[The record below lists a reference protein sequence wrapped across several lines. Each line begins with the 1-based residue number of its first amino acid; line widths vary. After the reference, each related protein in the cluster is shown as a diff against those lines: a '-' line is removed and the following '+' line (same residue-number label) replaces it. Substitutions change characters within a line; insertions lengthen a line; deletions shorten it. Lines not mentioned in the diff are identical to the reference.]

1 MPTDLSLRRRL
12 VETTANPD
20 SRMDYAVTLAGC
32 LTFAGIADCVSVE
45 LCYVPDK
52 LVLAPRSFAAYL
64 DGISDMDWKNLEQLA
79 TAVMSDITNE
89 VVGRW
94 VQVKLALR
102 ENGLDRLSRHCV
114 LLEDRQ
120 PGWENAS
127 LLASLKK
134 D

>member
-1 MPTDLSLRRRL
+1 MDLSLRRQP

-20 SRMDYAVTLAGC
+20 NRMDYAVTLAGH
-32 LTFAGIADCVSVE
+32 LTFAGVADCVSVE

-52 LVLAPRSFAAYL
+52 LVLAPRSFATYL
-64 DGISDMDWKNLEQLA
+64 ECMSGMDWTSLEQLA

-94 VQVKLALR
+94 VQVKLTLR
-102 ENGLDRLSRHCV
+102 EKGLDTLSRHCV